1 MAREEDTLNGSNII
15 LYLCVLV
22 ISQYYRILLSRLCFR
37 VIREEVIIHLA
48 FFHRS
53 GHYTCFVTDMEF
65 CYFSNPYNSDNV
77 RASFTVQFTRVICT
91 R

>member
-1 MAREEDTLNGSNII
+1 MARDEDTLNGSNII
-15 LYLCVLV
+15 LDLCILLM
-22 ISQYYRILLSRLCFR
+22 SQYYRILLSRLCFR
-37 VIREEVIIHLA
+37 VIREVVTIHSV
-48 FFHRS
+48 FCHRN